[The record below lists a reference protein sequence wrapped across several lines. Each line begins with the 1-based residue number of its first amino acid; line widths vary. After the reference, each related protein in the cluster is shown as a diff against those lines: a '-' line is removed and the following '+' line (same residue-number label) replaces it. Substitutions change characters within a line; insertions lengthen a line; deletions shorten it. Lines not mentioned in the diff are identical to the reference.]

1 MVLYP
6 FESINNI
13 DGFIG
18 HYSNF
23 NTYFG
28 KALLKNH
35 TVSFYQDTVFT
46 IPSHAIAYFAKKML
60 DTLRSYIKIGYRFDS
75 GVLLNE
81 LQSDTRGP
89 RLEFIFKS
97 LEKALLFPKKKY
109 PQDNEGNYY
118 EFNFESKKKLSNY
131 GYLNV
136 IYLIMKRLVDDS
148 YSPRE
153 IELISSFLKH
163 LRYEFKLNRAEYHEH
178 NDWDAIVDYFL
189 SLKVESSY
197 VNYNERMEYRDDE
210 RFSSISYRI
219 KEYKQAVSFDDTTQ
233 VMTFETRD
241 RNIYNILL
249 SIFSGENIW
258 PLLRYNLSGNSQM
271 FKGFVSTNM
280 DELRTALKNVFSLIY
295 FFKKSTR
302 GPSRVLSKSYVTIDS
317 AMEYEYLLGLN
328 FGVGTAQFKEGLQI
342 FLDTAKMFDSESGS
356 PAFEYLITDFPF
368 LEIKSIASFTPGGQ
382 NPFINSKYFGI
393 RGSADF
399 PVRGERSSDSSTRG
413 GASAG
418 IRGSIVDFTVQ
429 DPSSGGASASM
440 YTVVEEDPDPIETY
454 FAMYFC

>member
-6 FESINNI
+6 FENI
-13 DGFIG
+13 KNIGGFIT
-18 HYSNF
+18 YYFNF
-23 NTYFG
+23 DTYFG

-35 TVSFYQDTVFT
+35 TSAFYSERHFP
-46 IPSHAIAYFAKKML
+46 IPNHAIAYFAKKVL
-60 DTLRSYIKIGYRFDS
+60 GELKSYIKIGYRFDN

-97 LEKALLFPKKKY
+97 LEKALLLPKKRY
-109 PQDNEGNYY
+109 PVDRKGNYK
-118 EFNFESKKKLSNY
+118 EFNFESKKQLSNY

-136 IYLIMKRLVDDS
+136 IYLIMKRLVDES

-153 IELISSFLKH
+153 IELMSSFFKL
-163 LRYEFKLNRAEYHEH
+163 LRYEFKLNRAEYHEN

-189 SLKVESSY
+189 GLKVESSY

-241 RNIYNILL
+241 MNISKILI
-249 SIFSGENIW
+249 SIFLGENIW
-258 PLLRYNLSGNSQM
+258 PLLRYNLSENSQM
-271 FKGFVSTNM
+271 FNGFVPRTM
-280 DELRTALKNVFSLIY
+280 DELRIALKNILSLIY
-295 FFKKSTR
+295 YFKKSIR
-302 GPSRVLSKSYVTIDS
+302 VPSDIYQKILSKPYVSLES

-328 FGVGTAQFKEGLQI
+328 FGVGTSQFKEGMQI
-342 FLDTAKMFDSESGS
+342 FLDTAMMFESESG
-356 PAFEYLITDFPF
+356 PVFDYLVTGFPF
-368 LEIKSIASFTPGGQ
+368 LEIKSIDSFTPVGR
-382 NPFINSKYFGI
+382 NPFDNLKYIGI

-399 PVRGERSSDSSTRG
+399 PES
-413 GASAG
+413 
-418 IRGSIVDFTVQ
+418 
-429 DPSSGGASASM
+429 DPSSGGASAYASASSSAS
-440 YTVVEEDPDPIETY
+440 VSEDPDPDPIETY